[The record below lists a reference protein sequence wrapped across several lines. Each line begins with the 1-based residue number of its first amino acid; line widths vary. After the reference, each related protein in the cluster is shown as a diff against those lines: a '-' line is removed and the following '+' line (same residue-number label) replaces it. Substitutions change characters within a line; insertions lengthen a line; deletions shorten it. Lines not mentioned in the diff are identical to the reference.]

1 MIGRREAPVSLARRR
16 VGEFAHSHQ
25 GAFIMS
31 LIILVLGF
39 YLIYPVLLVLLQ
51 SFNVARDVLVGPRI
65 WGLDNWRVAFLEP
78 GLVRSLVNTFLVWGV
93 TVAISFPVAVVI
105 AWTLARTKIP
115 FSHGLELLF
124 WVSFMMPGI
133 STTIGWIALLQ
144 EDWGTLNLLL
154 MRLPFINEPPL
165 NIFSFAGIVW
175 AHVMGNGIS
184 FKVMLLTPAFRNM
197 DATLEEAARI
207 GGASTIRTMLR
218 VTLPLMA
225 SPLILVFAL
234 QLLRIFQSFETEQL
248 LGAPVGFF
256 VYSTL
261 IYDLIRSSNVP
272 QYGQATVLA
281 SLTLIVIALIVPVQ
295 RWILHRRQYTTITG
309 RFKPGLI
316 DMGPWNYVALA
327 MMLFLLALLTLAPVA
342 ILVVQ
347 SFMTEAGYFEISPPF
362 TLDHW
367 QDVLTDYA
375 FLKALRTTVT
385 LAFTAAFFSPL
396 LFALL
401 AYVLVRTRW
410 PGRLTLD
417 LIIWGSAAVPGIL
430 SGMGLLWLFLY
441 TPGLAFLYGTIWAL
455 IIVVVI
461 QGKTLGVNMSK
472 AVFVQIGQD
481 MEESARIAGAGWF
494 RAFFSIWIP
503 LLMPTL
509 VLLGVMNFTYAAST
523 TSSIILIASA
533 DTMTLSIMALELAS
547 PAIGLWEEASI
558 VSIVIIVLTVGVA
571 LAARRFGLRFG
582 VRHQ

>member
-1 MIGRREAPVSLARRR
+1 MIGRPETPVSRAGRR
-16 VGEFAHSHQ
+16 VGEFTHSHQ

-93 TVAISFPVAVVI
+93 TVAISFPIAVVI

-124 WVSFMMPGI
+124 WISFMMPGI

-144 EDWGTLNLLL
+144 EDWGALNLLL
-154 MRLPFINEPPL
+154 MRLPFIDEAPL

-175 AHVMGNGIS
+175 AHVMANGIS

-197 DATLEEAARI
+197 DATMEEAARI
-207 GGASTIRTMLR
+207 SGASTLRTMLR
-218 VTLPLMA
+218 VTMPLMA

-248 LGAPVGFF
+248 LGAPVNFF

-261 IYDLIRSSNVP
+261 IYDLIRTDLP

-281 SLTLIVIALIVPVQ
+281 SLTLIVIALIIPVQ

-309 RFKPGLI
+309 RFRPGLI
-316 DMGPWNYVALA
+316 DLGAGNYIALGLI
-327 MMLFLLALLTLAPVA
+327 LFLLTLLTLTPVV

-362 TLDHW
+362 TFDHW
-367 QDVLTDYA
+367 QEVLTDNA
-375 FLKALRTTVT
+375 FLKALRTTMT

-410 PGRLTLD
+410 PGRLVLD

-430 SGMGLLWLFLY
+430 SGMGLLWLFLL

-455 IIVVVI
+455 ILVVII

-494 RAFFSIWIP
+494 RAFFTIWIP

-509 VLLGVMNFTYAAST
+509 ILLGVMNFTYAAST

-533 DTMTLSIMALELAS
+533 DTMTLSIMALEMAS
-547 PAIGLWEEASI
+547 PSIGLWEEASI

-571 LAARRFGLRFG
+571 LVARRFGLRFG